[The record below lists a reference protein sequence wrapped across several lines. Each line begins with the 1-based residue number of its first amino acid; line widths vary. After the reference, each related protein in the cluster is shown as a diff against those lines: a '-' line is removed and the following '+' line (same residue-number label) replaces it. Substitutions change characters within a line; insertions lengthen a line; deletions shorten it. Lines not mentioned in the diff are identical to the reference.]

1 MIRGLYTAPNGMIAS
16 QKKMDIISNNLANV
30 NTTGFKKDGVSIES
44 FADVLAVKVND
55 TVPVNESIGKMTF
68 GAKVGSVYTN
78 FSQGAVNITNNPL
91 NIAIEGEGMLTVGVL
106 DKEGNVTERYTRD
119 GSFTVDPDGTLRTKE
134 GNYILGEEGNIT
146 ISESSNIFINENG
159 EIFSNNEYVD
169 KLKLTEFENPESL
182 RKIGD
187 NLYAA
192 TEETNMKDFSSQ
204 VMQGF
209 LEGSNVNT
217 VREMVDMIS
226 IMRGYEANQ
235 KVIQTQDESLGKAVN
250 DIGRV

>member
-169 KLKLTEFENPESL
+169 KLKLTGFENPESL